1 MRHAERPGRAARG
14 RLYQECPRSAGSG
27 AGREWDDAIARAVWG
42 RGFVLATV
50 SVTLPVIDYVV
61 DRATRRAPGAKE
73 NIKRCAPISASSKAR
88 RGKEIN
94 DNREARRADARGS
107 A

>member
-27 AGREWDDAIARAVWG
+27 AGQEWDDAIARAVWG
-42 RGFVLATV
+42 LGFVLATV

-61 DRATRRAPGAKE
+61 DRAARRAPGAKE
-73 NIKRCAPISASSKAR
+73 DASRAR
-88 RGKEIN
+88 R
-94 DNREARRADARGS
+94 RLARRPRKDR
-107 A
+107 

>member
-42 RGFVLATV
+42 LGFVLATV

-61 DRATRRAPGAKE
+61 DRAARRAPGAKE
-73 NIKRCAPISASSKAR
+73 DASRAR
-88 RGKEIN
+88 RHL
-94 DNREARRADARGS
+94 ARRPRKDR
-107 A
+107 